1 MSEAEKFS
9 LATHLYV
16 RLRRTANR
24 VIDAVWMARNDEYAR
39 EILELARSF
48 NEPELLSLVQRF
60 EALLPGGPAAR
71 TTPAPSK
78 PAAAAPVRD
87 GSKQTYIGTLR

>member
-1 MSEAEKFS
+1 MSESEKFS

-39 EILELARSF
+39 EILGLARSF
-48 NEPELLSLVQRF
+48 DDPELLSLVERF
-60 EALLPGGPAAR
+60 ENLMPGGTPPRA
-71 TTPAPSK
+71 PAPSRPSA
-78 PAAAAPVRD
+78 PAPRD
-87 GSKQTYIGTLR
+87 SNQSYIGKLR